1 MNVMTMEKPFE
12 KISSRSTI
20 INVVF
25 ISPHFPLYFH
35 NFCSRLKE
43 RGVNVLGIG
52 DERYDRLSKET
63 ISSLTEYYKV
73 GSLENFE
80 EVHRACEFFENKYGE
95 IKWIESQ
102 NEYWLETEATLRSK
116 FNVDSGTKIEHLS
129 PMKYKSKMKSVYEK
143 AGIPVARYDF
153 AINIENAFNFI
164 KKVGYPIVVK
174 PDNGVGA
181 ISTYKISNE
190 TELHDF
196 FESKDENVLY
206 IMEEFICGH
215 VETFDGISDSN
226 KNILIASSHVMLS
239 SIMDCVNE
247 SKEAAFY
254 SQPIKGT
261 DLEEIGAKVVKE
273 FDTRSRFFHFEFFR
287 LDEDKEGLGKKG
299 DIVGLEVNMRAP
311 GGYIPD
317 IMNYTYDVDVYSIWA
332 DMLIYDKTFVNIDRK
347 YYVGYISRRDNINY
361 AYSIEEI
368 KNKYNILSDMKVP
381 EVLSKAMGDRVFL
394 FRSKKEE
401 EIMEIIKYISQR
413 RNN

>member
-1 MNVMTMEKPFE
+1 
-12 KISSRSTI
+12 
-20 INVVF
+20 
-25 ISPHFPLYFH
+25 
-35 NFCSRLKE
+35 
-43 RGVNVLGIG
+43 
-52 DERYDRLSKET
+52 
-63 ISSLTEYYKV
+63 
-73 GSLENFE
+73 
-80 EVHRACEFFENKYGE
+80 
-95 IKWIESQ
+95 
-102 NEYWLETEATLRSK
+102 
-116 FNVDSGTKIEHLS
+116 
-129 PMKYKSKMKSVYEK
+129 MKYKSKMKSVYEK

-190 TELHDF
+190 TELYDF

-361 AYSIEEI
+361 VYSIEEI
-368 KNKYNILSDMKVP
+368 KNKYKILSDMKVP

-413 RNN
+413 SNN